1 MKVTVC
7 QWDSR
12 PEQLEVQLQKLILH
26 CAAHGSELLVLPEMP
41 FDDWLAGSQDLDVAR
56 WLASMQLHLDWIE
69 RLSRNLKLP
78 LLASRPVLDELGV
91 RRNRAFCWMP
101 QEGLMDGHDKLHLPD
116 EEGYW
121 ESRWYQAGSLPLKL
135 YDLGVCRAGVLICSE
150 LWFFEHAR
158 HYGQQQ
164 AHLLCL
170 SRATSSVDTENWIA
184 AGKSAAIVAGA
195 YCLSSNQ
202 SRPAGV
208 LPDMGGAGWVID
220 PDGSL
225 LALTS
230 ATEPFVTVAIDLAYA
245 DSAKATYPRYLK

>member
-1 MKVTVC
+1 M
-7 QWDSR
+7 
-12 PEQLEVQLQKLILH
+12 
-26 CAAHGSELLVLPEMP
+26 
-41 FDDWLAGSQDLDVAR
+41 
-56 WLASMQLHLDWIE
+56 
-69 RLSRNLKLP
+69 
-78 LLASRPVLDELGV
+78 
-91 RRNRAFCWMP
+91 
-101 QEGLMDGHDKLHLPD
+101 
-116 EEGYW
+116 
-121 ESRWYQAGSLPLKL
+121 
-135 YDLGVCRAGVLICSE
+135 
-150 LWFFEHAR
+150 
-158 HYGQQQ
+158 
-164 AHLLCL
+164 
-170 SRATSSVDTENWIA
+170 DTENWIA